1 MTDEKRHPEI
11 DRAIARALRHERLSR
26 RAFLRRAGRG
36 TVYAGA
42 ALSLPAILAAC
53 GIGPQPT
60 PGATP
65 APGNGN
71 GDSVLNFANWPLYID
86 LEDEVDEDAEVVTTE
101 QSATLREFA
110 QESGIQVNYRQVI
123 GDNESFFG
131 TIQPSL
137 AAGQST
143 GWDLIVVT
151 DYMAQRMIR
160 LNYLEQL
167 DWDQLTTVDQEID
180 DAYRG
185 RPLDPNTQYLVP
197 WQSGFTGIGYNI
209 ELTGR
214 EITSMDDLWNPEF
227 TGQIGMLNEMR
238 DTMNFAL
245 LRLGVEPTEATFE
258 DAGRAAAMLLEQA
271 PLVRNYYGNE
281 YATDL
286 AQGNLA
292 VTMAWSGDVYQL
304 QLDNPNLRFVIPDEG
319 GSLWVDNMCIPRGA
333 ENAAAAHRLMD
344 FVYRPEIMAQIC
356 AYVQF
361 ISPVPAAREVLASSD
376 DEEEQELADSE
387 LIFPSEQTLARVH
400 GYPDLSE
407 EVEERRWLEL
417 FQEVVQG

>member
-11 DRAIARALRHERLSR
+11 ERAIERALRHERLSR

-60 PGATP
+60 P

-71 GDSVLNFANWPLYID
+71 GDPTTLQFANWPFYID
-86 LEDEVDEDAEVVTTE
+86 QDEDTG
-101 QSATLREFA
+101 
-110 QESGIQVNYRQVI
+110 ESDTINQFEEETGITVNYREVI
-123 GDNESFFG
+123 EDNESFFG
-131 TIQPSL
+131 TIQPIL
-137 AAGQST
+137 AAGQPSP
-143 GWDLIVVT
+143 WDIIVIT

-160 LNYLEQL
+160 LNYLQEL
-167 DWDQLTTVDQEID
+167 DWGQLPNVDEHID
-180 DAYRG
+180 EAYRG
-185 RPLDPNTQYLVP
+185 RPLDPNTQFLVP
-197 WQSGFTGIGYNI
+197 WQSGFTGIGYNL

-227 TGQIGMLNEMR
+227 RGRIGMFREMR
-238 DTMNFAL
+238 DTFNFAL

-258 DAGRAAAMLLEQA
+258 DAGRAGAMLLEQA
-271 PLVRNYYGNE
+271 PLVRQYYGNE
-281 YATDL
+281 YADAL
-286 AQGNLA
+286 ANGDIALC
-292 VTMAWSGDVYQL
+292 MAWSGDVYQL

-319 GSLWVDNMCIPRGA
+319 GNLWVDNMCIPNRAPNPGGA
-333 ENAAAAHRLMD
+333 HQMMN
-344 FVYRPEIMAQIC
+344 FVYQPEIMAQIC

-361 ISPVPAAREVLASSD
+361 ISPVPAAREVLADSD

-387 LIFPSEQTLARVH
+387 LIFPSEQTLEQVH
-400 GYPDLSE
+400 GYPDLSDE
-407 EVEERRWLEL
+407 AEERRWLEL
-417 FQEVVQG
+417 FQEIIQG